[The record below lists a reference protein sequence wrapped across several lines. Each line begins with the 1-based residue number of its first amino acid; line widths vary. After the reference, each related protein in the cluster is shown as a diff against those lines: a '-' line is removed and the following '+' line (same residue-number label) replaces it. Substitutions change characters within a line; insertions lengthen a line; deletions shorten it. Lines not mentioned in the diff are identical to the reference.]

1 MSEINPEEK
10 AANEWWM
17 SRFDSHHYKTITLY
31 QHGKE
36 VQAYTTANA
45 DYSDEED
52 AEDALLTAK
61 RLGVSASSVS
71 VEGTRFKAINGRVRR
86 IANVRS

>member
-1 MSEINPEEK
+1 MSELSSKEK
-10 AANEWWM
+10 AYNDWWM
-17 SRFDSHHYKTITLY
+17 SRFDGHHYKTITLY

-36 VQAYTTANA
+36 VQTYTTANA

-61 RLGVSASSVS
+61 RLGVDASSVS
-71 VEGTRFKAINGRVRR
+71 IDGTRFKAINGQVRR
-86 IANVRS
+86 IANVRG